1 MNLKQLKL
9 AAAASLSAAVTGL
22 AAEETPASAPR
33 YFCPAESLRGY
44 YIALFEQGD
53 GEEVKGNQVLAIEK
67 HISAVCLRQQLLLL
81 QVHENDRTLRERFGI
96 PPDAMLAL
104 PDTLPQ
110 PGQGFV
116 PRADEVAPTPD
127 VTPTSKR
134 AGAPPTDDG
143 EKRRSVLGRLLE
155 VVTAVAGGETE
166 EEKPLPADFAANV
179 EQVSEAGVPPTPAP
193 VPGPIATIITPE
205 SGNGFDV
212 EAAEAGVTGPSA
224 DEVQMTWDTT
234 TGSVSAVAGWDP
246 EALRIVGINLDP
258 NLPSAVVRTEKGGPL
273 VDVRPGEILRNGWR
287 VHSIDA
293 DGLHL
298 RRSLEARM
306 VPMVR

>member
-1 MNLKQLKL
+1 MKLKHLRL
-9 AAAASLSAAVTGL
+9 AIAATLSAAVTDL
-22 AAEETPASAPR
+22 AAEEPPSSAPR

-96 PPDAMLAL
+96 PSDAMLAL

-110 PGQGFV
+110 PGRSFV
-116 PRADEVAPTPD
+116 PRADIVPPTSNVP
-127 VTPTSKR
+127 PTSKS
-134 AGAPPTDDG
+134 GGDLPVDEG
-143 EKRRSVLGRLLE
+143 EKRPSVLGRLLE
-155 VVTAVAGGETE
+155 VVTAVTGGETE
-166 EEKPLPADFAANV
+166 EETPQGDDVSADV
-179 EQVSEAGVPPTPAP
+179 DQVRNADVPPPL
-193 VPGPIATIITPE
+193 VPGPTATIITPE
-205 SGNGFDV
+205 TGGDFGDEVAGSDV
-212 EAAEAGVTGPSA
+212 TDFGAE
-224 DEVQMTWDTT
+224 EVQMTRGATT
-234 TGSVSAVAGWDP
+234 ESVSSTAGWDP
-246 EALRIVGINLDP
+246 DALRIVGINLDR
-258 NLPSAVVRTEKGGPL
+258 NLPVAVVRTNEGGPL
-273 VDVRPGEILRNGWR
+273 LEVRPGEILRNGWR